1 MESEADGRTHLA
13 RPSRFNASA
22 TASPLIM
29 PASGL
34 GNEPCC
40 NVRKDETNNNN
51 NNQQRQQK
59 QKQQQQQHICH
70 RYLSNSFG
78 RCIMQPL
85 PNGRGRLP
93 EQKVKIKHEAERR
106 CIQTSS

>member
-1 MESEADGRTHLA
+1 MWLHSNCARSEADSGAHLA

-34 GNEPCC
+34 GSEPCC

-51 NNQQRQQK
+51 NQQK
-59 QKQQQQQHICH
+59 QQHI
-70 RYLSNSFG
+70 
-78 RCIMQPL
+78 
-85 PNGRGRLP
+85 
-93 EQKVKIKHEAERR
+93 
-106 CIQTSS
+106 